1 MHIAA
6 EQSEKALMA
15 ECVLKSVSLVEKHAN
30 EVARLCD
37 LMDNFQMQ
45 LQCVEKHFLDM
56 LSQVLAENRENA
68 EAELPG
74 PDTKRQTRMCLG
86 AVEALGLGRRAW
98 RSTKAQALMA
108 ECVLKSVSLVEKHA
122 NEVARLCDLMDNFQ
136 MQLQCVEK
144 VPIYCAMAQCSSRWR
159 PKLMAKL
166 HAECTQICEEY
177 AQHWVQM
184 DDSVASLSE
193 YLILLR
199 TGQRTPPS
207 STHIDDLAILLEHM
221 RKESAKFHS
230 YRIQDSTSFPREAEF
245 DFDVR
250 QAVQRIRA
258 DLSVPAVV
266 PS

>member
-1 MHIAA
+1 
-6 EQSEKALMA
+6 
-15 ECVLKSVSLVEKHAN
+15 
-30 EVARLCD
+30 
-37 LMDNFQMQ
+37 
-45 LQCVEKHFLDM
+45 M

-98 RSTKAQALMA
+98 RSTKAQATDVA
-108 ECVLKSVSLVEKHA
+108 YQCREEKEDYKVHLA
-122 NEVARLCDLMDNFQ
+122 AF
-136 MQLQCVEK
+136 

-199 TGQRTPPS
+199 TDQRTPPS